1 MPSLP
6 AEQSVVILGAGVIGL
21 STAYYI
27 STSSQPPAN
36 IYVLDSSPI
45 LFQCASGRAAGF
57 IAKDWF
63 NSSLSEL
70 GELSFRLHRELSDR
84 FNGRQ
89 LWGYSESVALS
100 LNEPSRVEKGGRGED
115 WLFDGQSREVMAGD
129 TFSPTNNHP
138 WPQWLKKGDGHVLST
153 ANSTAQV

>member
-1 MPSLP
+1 MSLHYCLIAIGSVSDCYGKSWVSLSEVCVMPSLP

-70 GELSFRLHRELSDR
+70 GELSFRLHRELSD
-84 FNGRQ
+84 
-89 LWGYSESVALS
+89 
-100 LNEPSRVEKGGRGED
+100 
-115 WLFDGQSREVMAGD
+115 
-129 TFSPTNNHP
+129 
-138 WPQWLKKGDGHVLST
+138 
-153 ANSTAQV
+153 